1 MRSQQARQDHRNCT
15 GGMSDDSSQHVGRRL
30 TDDQEC
36 FLYDGGGILSG
47 VTLETTFGTL
57 EAAKAAWAIHGERLA
72 AEFDLKPWAWWQWTA
87 TEEEKE
93 AERALQQRRQRAART
108 EPAKTDPIAK
118 VIPLT
123 RALHFPH
130 HDTPNGNHS

>member
-1 MRSQQARQDHRNCT
+1 MTVRKQ
-15 GGMSDDSSQHVGRRL
+15 VGRRL

-57 EAAKAAWAIHGERLA
+57 EAAKAAWAIHGARLT
-72 AEFDLKPWAWWQWTA
+72 AESDLKPWAWWQWTA

-93 AERALQQRRQRAART
+93 AERSLQERRSHAART
-108 EPAKTDPIAK
+108 EPARVDPIAK

-123 RALHFPH
+123 QRLVFPH
-130 HDTPNGNHS
+130 HDSNGNNHS